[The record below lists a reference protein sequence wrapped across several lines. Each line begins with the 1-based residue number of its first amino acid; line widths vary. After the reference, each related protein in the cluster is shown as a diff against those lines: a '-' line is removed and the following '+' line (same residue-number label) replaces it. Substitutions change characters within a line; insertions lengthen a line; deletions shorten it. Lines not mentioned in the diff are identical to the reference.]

1 MKYVVEEIIMNDDIK
16 EKFTLLLEE
25 LLKTT
30 CSESRE
36 IEISLELNK
45 LSPDPFWSDYI
56 FWSDEYV
63 NDDGNVNYEKLFDKI
78 SDYPNSYEYKTKS
91 RILEL
96 AQKLIIRDFS
106 DISEVDIENEINE
119 LSPDISWT
127 NYLFVDKTCLNN
139 DGSIDKEQ
147 FLNKIFNENWN
158 ENFK

>member
-1 MKYVVEEIIMNDDIK
+1 MDDDAKQKI
-16 EKFTLLLEE
+16 TLLLEE
-25 LLKTT
+25 LINTR

-36 IEISLELNK
+36 IEINLELNK

-63 NDDGNVNYEKLFDKI
+63 NEDLSINYEGFFDKI
-78 SDYPNSYEYKTKS
+78 AEYPNSNEYKTKS

-96 AQKLIIRDFS
+96 AQKLVIRDFS
-106 DISEVDIENEINE
+106 EIGEVDIVNEINK

-139 DGSIDKEQ
+139 EGGIDKEK
-147 FLNKIFNENWN
+147 FLNKIFNEIWN

>member
-1 MKYVVEEIIMNDDIK
+1 MNDDIK

-106 DISEVDIENEINE
+106 DISEVDIVNEINE

>member
-106 DISEVDIENEINE
+106 DISEVDIVNEINE

>member
-1 MKYVVEEIIMNDDIK
+1 MNDDTKKKI
-16 EKFTLLLEE
+16 TLLLEE
-25 LLKTT
+25 LINTR

-36 IEISLELNK
+36 IEINLELNQ

-63 NDDGNVNYEKLFDKI
+63 NEDLSINYEKFFDKI
-78 SDYPNSYEYKTKS
+78 SEYPNSQEYKTKS

-106 DISEVDIENEINE
+106 EISEVGIVNEINE

-127 NYLFVDKTCLNN
+127 NYLFVDKSCLNN
-139 DGSIDKEQ
+139 DGSIDKEK
-147 FLNKIFNENWN
+147 FLNIIFKENWN
-158 ENFK
+158 ENFR

>member
-1 MKYVVEEIIMNDDIK
+1 MGDDAKQKI
-16 EKFTLLLEE
+16 TLLLEE
-25 LLKTT
+25 LINTR

-36 IEISLELNK
+36 IEINLELNK

-56 FWSDEYV
+56 FWSEEYV
-63 NDDGNVNYEKLFDKI
+63 NEDLSINYEKFFDKI
-78 SDYPNSYEYKTKS
+78 SEYPNSQEYKTKS

-106 DISEVDIENEINE
+106 DISEVDIVNAINE

-147 FLNKIFNENWN
+147 FLNKIFKENWN
-158 ENFK
+158 ENFR

>member
-1 MKYVVEEIIMNDDIK
+1 MNDDIK

-25 LLKTT
+25 LINTR

-63 NDDGNVNYEKLFDKI
+63 NEDLSINYEKFFDKI
-78 SDYPNSYEYKTKS
+78 AEYPNSNEYKTKS
-91 RILEL
+91 RTLEL
-96 AQKLIIRDFS
+96 AQKLVIKDFS
-106 DISEVDIENEINE
+106 EINEVDIVNAINE

-147 FLNKIFNENWN
+147 FLNKIFKESWN
-158 ENFK
+158 ENFR